1 MRSEKK
7 NEFKHV
13 QLKSFFFVLLL
24 LLLVLDFSGWNIFR
38 CGSMPNPLM
47 GFLTLRECPKILW
60 MYVIVSVII
69 FIPCLP
75 RRDIGSLRWPAV
87 YFNVTRMKKRNE
99 GIKKNARTKNT
110 RAQTPLAYSVYRI
123 AHTCVAL
130 HSTAHRTPFT
140 VHHTVHASVHF
151 ARLLLLFFSFFSVIF
166 FSLLSF
172 FLYAIHIIRSFYN
185 N

>member
-1 MRSEKK
+1 M
-7 NEFKHV
+7 FLFCV
-13 QLKSFFFVLLL
+13 V
-24 LLLVLDFSGWNIFR
+24 VVVVDFSGLNIFR

-87 YFNVTRMKKRNE
+87 YSNVTRMKKKEWRN
-99 GIKKNARTKNT
+99 KKKRADEKYTSTNATCLFCISNCT
-110 RAQTPLAYSVYRI
+110 YMCGTAQ
-123 AHTCVAL
+123 HTV
-130 HSTAHRTPFT
+130 HRTPYA

-151 ARLLLLFFSFFSVIF
+151 ARLLLLFFFILFSYFFFSP
-166 FSLLSF
+166 LL

>member
-13 QLKSFFFVLLL
+13 QLKSFFFVLLW

-99 GIKKNARTKNT
+99 GIKKRADEKYTSTNA
-110 RAQTPLAYSVYRI
+110 
-123 AHTCVAL
+123 TCL
-130 HSTAHRTPFT
+130 FCISNCTYMCGTTQHSTPYT
-140 VHHTVHASVHF
+140 VHCTPHSSRIRTLCPIIVVVF
-151 ARLLLLFFSFFSVIF
+151 FLLFSYFFRSPF
-166 FSLLSF
+166 L

>member
-1 MRSEKK
+1 M
-7 NEFKHV
+7 
-13 QLKSFFFVLLL
+13 LLLL
-24 LLLVLDFSGWNIFR
+24 LLLVLDISGLNIFR

-87 YFNVTRMKKRNE
+87 YSNVTRMKKKEWRN
-99 GIKKNARTKNT
+99 KKKARTKNT
-110 RAQTPLAYSVYRI
+110 RARTPLAYTVYPI
-123 AHTCVAL
+123 AHTCVEQ
-130 HSTAHRTPFT
+130 HSTPYT

-151 ARLLLLFFSFFSVIF
+151 ARLLLLFFFILFSYFFSP
-166 FSLLSF
+166 LL